1 MGSVAD
7 HCLDLSEEEYK
18 SWGVGRL
25 HNKTLIPEDVA
36 SGDVVFVKTDY
47 IYNGVFQTKILPKI
61 KNPFTL
67 LTGASSYQVSKG
79 YSIDSII
86 ANPLVKHWYC
96 TNAPM
101 GWGSK
106 IIPMPIGFEE
116 VERDGGN
123 QELLYFLRETR
134 TPFKNKKDKIFLP
147 HHTLHTNPARR
158 ELFEKLSEL
167 PFVETQQTRLPF
179 NDYVKQMDKYKFV
192 ICLEGS
198 GPDVHRN
205 YEALLVDTVPIN
217 KTNIIEEL
225 FKSHNLPGEFLSS
238 WDDLDENY
246 LQKILSNHYNVSMNG
261 KFLKINT
268 HKENLANDNT

>member
-1 MGSVAD
+1 
-7 HCLDLSEEEYK
+7 
-18 SWGVGRL
+18 
-25 HNKTLIPEDVA
+25 
-36 SGDVVFVKTDY
+36 
-47 IYNGVFQTKILPKI
+47 
-61 KNPFTL
+61 
-67 LTGASSYQVSKG
+67 
-79 YSIDSII
+79 
-86 ANPLVKHWYC
+86 
-96 TNAPM
+96 M